1 MNHSRHLLASFALAA
16 LLAPAAAQAE
26 QKAEKIAI
34 TPTSKKAAIILKSP
48 ELPVPS
54 TVLSAYRLHIAPY
67 DQATGMMKGLFGAGR
82 TIAAR
87 PKLLYDGYYVSDIEP
102 GTYVFGSISQQDR
115 WGLCFNGNS
124 RTFTV
129 RAGEVLYLGDFNAVS
144 HVAELQRRVIMS
156 GQTTIIGHGSV
167 FFFDDVAPPSFA
179 RGAESELAQ
188 VHQMM
193 KTRMPLTTVA
203 PMAVTYADAKFGTG
217 SDMFGLTRV
226 CGGYYRKG
234 AK

>member
-1 MNHSRHLLASFALAA
+1 MKLSKTLLAFTALS
-16 LLAPAAAQAE
+16 LPVAAAAE

-34 TPTSKKAAIILKSP
+34 TPGSAKAAIILKSP
-48 ELPVPS
+48 QLPVPPA
-54 TVLSAYRLHIAPY
+54 VQSAYRLHIAPY
-67 DQATGMMKGLFGAGR
+67 DAAAGMMKGLFGAGR

-87 PKLLYDGYYVSDIEP
+87 PKLHYDGYYVSDIEP

-115 WGLCFNGNS
+115 WGLCFNGAS

-129 RAGEVLYLGDFNAVS
+129 RPGEVLYLGDFDALS
-144 HVAELQRRVIMS
+144 HVAELQQRVVSS

-167 FFFDDVAPPSFA
+167 FFFDDVSPPLFGQVTDAELTHVQQMVKA
-179 RGAESELAQ
+179 RMFG
-188 VHQMM
+188 
-193 KTRMPLTTVA
+193 TTVA
-203 PMAVTYADAKFGTG
+203 VKPVTFADAKFGTG
-217 SDMFGLTRV
+217 SDMFGLTRQ